1 MEFAADENVHYGL
14 CDVVDNFND
23 AIALIIGD
31 NTTPTCTST
40 TSIDDETGYAAR
52 VEDAADVVY
61 GLIHARFI
69 VTQRGQ
75 QKMAA
80 MFRRATFGTCPSIKC
95 NVCTHVSQHTTPSLN
110 NTNTKH
116 DERTTDST
124 HTQGCSLLPVGM
136 SDRVGESSVKLYCG
150 SCNEVY
156 VVPHTVPSRA
166 LDGAY
171 FGTTFPHLLL
181 LQSCSHPVS
190 AFSYV
195 PRIFGFRV
203 SAPSTRSLLAFR
215 PTRRLFC
222 RYTPRPRNNDN

>member
-95 NVCTHVSQHTTPSLN
+95 N
-110 NTNTKH
+110 
-116 DERTTDST
+116 
-124 HTQGCSLLPVGM
+124 GCSLLPVGM